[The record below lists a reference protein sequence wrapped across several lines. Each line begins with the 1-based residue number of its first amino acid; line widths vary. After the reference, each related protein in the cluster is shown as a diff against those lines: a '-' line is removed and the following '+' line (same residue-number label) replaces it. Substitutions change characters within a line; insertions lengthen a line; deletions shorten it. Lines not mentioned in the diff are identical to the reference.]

1 VIIISRFCHLLMSI
15 VLSCLSFV
23 AQADEIRIAHYNVG
37 LDRDG
42 PGLLLQD
49 IQSGSDEQIIVI
61 TQIIQH
67 INPQVLALNGFD
79 IDTDLVALRTFQD
92 VLKGQGVNLPYLY
105 APMQNSGV
113 PSNLDLDRDGRFGES
128 EDNFGYGDF
137 RGQSAMALLSAFPFS
152 SAPLDFTSTLWRDL
166 PNAEW
171 PVLKNG
177 QPFFSDEII
186 SVLPVHSVG
195 AWDVKIETPKGALSI
210 LMSHSTPPVFDGPE
224 NANGIR
230 NKMEILFWQN
240 YLETKSGHFVMA
252 LGLNADPYDGDGAT
266 RAVQALLSNSK
277 LQDPA
282 PTSIGAERAFPESKH
297 QNPSNQDTVD
307 WREPRPGNLRVDYIL
322 PSSGLTV
329 RNSGVFWPVPENKEA
344 DWVEQ
349 AQSLGTRHKLVWIDL
364 SLPD

>member
-1 VIIISRFCHLLMSI
+1 MSI
-15 VLSCLSFV
+15 ALSFISAQ

-49 IQSGSDEQIIVI
+49 IQSGSDEQIITI
-61 TQIIQH
+61 TQIIKH

-79 IDTDLVALRTFQD
+79 TDTDLVALRAFQD
-92 VLKGQGVNLPYLY
+92 VLKDQGINLPYIY

-137 RGQSAMALLSAFPFS
+137 RGQSAMALLSAFPVS
-152 SAPLDFTSTLWRDL
+152 STPQDFTSTLWRDL
-166 PNAEW
+166 PNPEW
-171 PVLKNG
+171 PELQSG

-186 SVLPVHSVG
+186 AVLPVHSVG
-195 AWDVKIETPKGALSI
+195 AWDIEIETPKGPLSI

-224 NANGIR
+224 DANGIR
-230 NKMEILFWQN
+230 NKMEALFWQN
-240 YLETKSGHFVMA
+240 YLQSKTGHFVMA

-266 RAVQALLSNSK
+266 GAVQTLLSNSK

-282 PTSIGAERAFPESKH
+282 PTSIGAEQAFPESEHK
-297 QNPSNQDTVD
+297 NPNNQDTVD

-322 PSSGLTV
+322 PSADLIV
-329 RNSGVFWPVPENKEA
+329 LNSGVFWPAPESKGS